1 MNYYERKYKIIADEK
16 EMNDILVDYFFVLS
30 FYSDGEFQRALNYF
44 AQQSGYGEVFI
55 WALFQDDFDEWEE
68 PYYEQL
74 GKGYVLMALTR
85 PAVDE
90 DIGFY
95 ITFAEFYEHL
105 KKCVDEKAAKR
116 PEKSESLYALLLEV
130 KEGLNL

>member
-16 EMNDILVDYFFVLS
+16 EMNDIIRGFFFFLS
-30 FYSDGEFQRALNYF
+30 DYSDGEFQRALNYF
-44 AQQSGYGEVFI
+44 AQQSGYGEEFI

-105 KKCVDEKAAKR
+105 KKCVDEKAAKS